1 MDSVKN
7 WTKEEFKAYMLI
19 YASESDHTVAE
30 AELELLEEKFD
41 SRILK
46 KMSSEL
52 KADNDYQRLQK
63 IMSYIEI
70 NDCKQ
75 EELDA
80 LLSEIKEMYISDGN
94 FDVMEQ
100 TTFRFLQKALK
111 V

>member
-19 YASESDHTVAE
+19 HASEADHTVTE

-46 KMSSEL
+46 KMSREL

>member
-19 YASESDHTVAE
+19 YASESDHTVTE

-63 IMSYIEI
+63 VSAYIQN
-70 NDCKQ
+70 NDCTQ
-75 EELDA
+75 DELDV
-80 LLSEIKEMYISDGN
+80 LLNEMKEIFMSDGN

-100 TTFRFLQKALK
+100 ATFRFMKKMLKA
-111 V
+111 